1 MNNTC
6 LNFRMWPEFLC
17 MSF

>member
-6 LNFRMWPEFLC
+6 L
-17 MSF
+17 S